1 MAIVVRE
8 IFASFL
14 HTGYFNI
21 LQQTD
26 TEEKEKASENQKISE
41 AFVGLINPLVI
52 RLESVFLNALTM
64 IIRDLRLIYF
74 YYSRRYHVSKSMFFR
89 GFPYPTVQSYK
100 HFPKLPNSRRLYL
113 KFLSFLVIS
122 AFSGK
127 CPVLGPAFTSISFFG
142 IAWAI

>member
-1 MAIVVRE
+1 M
-8 IFASFL
+8 

-21 LQQTD
+21 LRRSGAGQ
-26 TEEKEKASENQKISE
+26 KETTSENQRFSE
-41 AFVGLINPLVI
+41 VFYGLMDPFVI

>member
-1 MAIVVRE
+1 
-8 IFASFL
+8 
-14 HTGYFNI
+14 
-21 LQQTD
+21 
-26 TEEKEKASENQKISE
+26 
-41 AFVGLINPLVI
+41 VI